1 MPITPQTKTPVEKEL
16 DALFSNLRIANP
28 DSEEYATT
36 LDMIVKLHKLQADEK
51 PQQVSPDTLVLAA
64 VNLLGIVMILSHER
78 LNVITTKATS
88 LVMKPR

>member
-16 DALFSNLRIANP
+16 DALFSNLRIAT
-28 DSEEYATT
+28 DSEEYAVT

-51 PQQVSPDTLVLAA
+51 PQQVSPDTIVLAA

>member
-16 DALFSNLRIANP
+16 DILFSELRFAT
-28 DSEEYATT
+28 DSEKYATT
-36 LDMIVKLHKLQADEK
+36 LDQITKLHKLKADDQ
-51 PQQVSPDTLVLAA
+51 PQRVSPDTLVLAA

-88 LVMKPR
+88 LVQKPR